1 MIHDDILKRLRTSRG
16 GFVSGAQLAETLGVS
31 RAAVWKHIKALER
44 DGYGIEAVPSK
55 GYRLLSLPDRIVAGD
70 LAVRSGARGIGRSIV
85 LRDEVASTNTLA
97 MELAQQG
104 AEDGTVVSA
113 ESQSG
118 GKGRLGRSWIS
129 PRGNLYLSVILR
141 PVVPVHKAPL
151 LTLMG
156 AVAVASTLRKH
167 SGIAAGIKWPNDIL
181 VDGSKIAGLLTEM
194 SAEPDR
200 IRHIVLGIG
209 VNVNM
214 DLRELPVDVR
224 RASTTIAA
232 VAGRDFDRTAFLA
245 VLLTELDWWYSRFL
259 KNEAEVL
266 TAWQELNVTLGN
278 RVTVSGFGHS
288 LEGAALGIDAD
299 GRLIL
304 KMDDGSL
311 RPVAAGDVT
320 IVKKHGHGPRGQ
332 GRR

>member
-1 MIHDDILKRLRTSRG
+1 MNQDDILKHLRSSRA

-55 GYRLLSLPDRIVAGD
+55 GYRLLSTPDRIVASD
-70 LAVRSGARGIGRSIV
+70 LADRSGLRTIGRTIV
-85 LRDEVASTNTLA
+85 HREEVASTNTLA

-104 AEDGTVVSA
+104 AENGTVVIA
-113 ESQSG
+113 ESQTG

-141 PVVPVHKAPL
+141 PAVPVHKAPL
-151 LTLMG
+151 VTLMG
-156 AVAVASTLRKH
+156 AVAVAAALHKH
-167 SGIAAGIKWPNDIL
+167 IGIAAGIKWPNDIL
-181 VDGSKIAGLLTEM
+181 VGGRKIAGLLTEM

-214 DLRELPVDVR
+214 DLRELPPDVR
-224 RASTTIAA
+224 RASSTVAA
-232 VAGRDFDRTAFLA
+232 AAGKNIDRTGLLRELLA
-245 VLLTELDWWYSRFL
+245 ELDRWYQQFL
-259 KNEAEVL
+259 KNEAQVL
-266 TAWQELNVTLGN
+266 TAWQERNVTLGN
-278 RVTVSGFGHS
+278 RVAVSGSGS
-288 LEGAALGIDAD
+288 RLEGVAHSIDAD

-304 KMDDGSL
+304 KMDDGAL
-311 RPVAAGDVT
+311 RTVAAGDVT
-320 IVKKHGHGPRGQ
+320 LVKRPV
-332 GRR
+332 